1 MQRSGSDADLDPTPG
16 PAGPV
21 DDDRTAPS
29 FAPEATT
36 PEPASHPEP
45 PRAGDGAPVVPL
57 PPAEGVV
64 LDGDPAREFEGQGRL
79 RRPSSTEVRTALLKT
94 AIVLLDVATVA
105 VAAVLATLVAVA
117 LRGWD
122 GDVVRRHLLLAAV
135 LLPVW
140 PVLFARQHMY
150 AARFLTRLFDELR
163 RAFRVVVIGVVA
175 MVVAAWLV
183 GTSVSRWW
191 LAFFLPVAL
200 LCVGLERF
208 AVRRWFV
215 HRRRA
220 GRSLRDVLIVG
231 INTEAID
238 LDQALSD
245 PAIGYRVIGFVTDD
259 PEAPEQLDGRPVRTG
274 TANTVSIAHAL
285 GAQGVILATTG
296 LELALSN
303 HLLRELIDD
312 GLHVELTSG
321 LRDVTPERMT
331 VRPLGRHPVVYLEP
345 SQRLGWRAVAKRS
358 FDVVVAATGL
368 VLVAPLMAVA
378 AVAIKITSP
387 GPVLFRQERVGRSG
401 RPFQVLKLR
410 TMVVDA
416 EDRLD
421 EVLDRNESDGPLFKL
436 RDDPRITSAGRWLR
450 KLSIDELPQLWNV
463 VRGDMSLVGPR
474 PALPREVAEWDDELF
489 ERLRVRPGITGMWQV
504 SGRSDTGFAEYQRLD
519 LFYVDNWS
527 ILIDIGILARTVP
540 TVLSGRGAA

>member
-1 MQRSGSDADLDPTPG
+1 
-16 PAGPV
+16 
-21 DDDRTAPS
+21 
-29 FAPEATT
+29 
-36 PEPASHPEP
+36 
-45 PRAGDGAPVVPL
+45 
-57 PPAEGVV
+57 
-64 LDGDPAREFEGQGRL
+64 
-79 RRPSSTEVRTALLKT
+79 
-94 AIVLLDVATVA
+94 
-105 VAAVLATLVAVA
+105 
-117 LRGWD
+117 
-122 GDVVRRHLLLAAV
+122 
-135 LLPVW
+135 
-140 PVLFARQHMY
+140 
-150 AARFLTRLFDELR
+150 
-163 RAFRVVVIGVVA
+163 
-175 MVVAAWLV
+175 
-183 GTSVSRWW
+183 
-191 LAFFLPVAL
+191 
-200 LCVGLERF
+200 
-208 AVRRWFV
+208 
-215 HRRRA
+215 
-220 GRSLRDVLIVG
+220 
-231 INTEAID
+231 
-238 LDQALSD
+238 
-245 PAIGYRVIGFVTDD
+245 
-259 PEAPEQLDGRPVRTG
+259 
-274 TANTVSIAHAL
+274 
-285 GAQGVILATTG
+285 
-296 LELALSN
+296 
-303 HLLRELIDD
+303 
-312 GLHVELTSG
+312 
-321 LRDVTPERMT
+321 MT